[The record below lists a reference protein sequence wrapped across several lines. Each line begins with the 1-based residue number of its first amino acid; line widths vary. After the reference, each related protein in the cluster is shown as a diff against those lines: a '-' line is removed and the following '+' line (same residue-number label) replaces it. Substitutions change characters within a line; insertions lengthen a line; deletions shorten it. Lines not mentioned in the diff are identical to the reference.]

1 MTPNLTLL
9 VTFLLAAL
17 CVGGLLF
24 AVFQPHLSRSARFG
38 RRRDMVLRNSASS
51 SAVQGRGEGRQR
63 RRSVEDTLREIE
75 EKQRALAR
83 SRSRK
88 SLASRLSE
96 AGLGWSKRGYWGICA
111 ATALL
116 LFLAVWLGAG
126 IGLPVAAVLA
136 LGGGAALP
144 RGYVNFRRNR
154 RLKAFAVQF
163 PDAVDVIVRG
173 VRSGMP
179 LGDCLRVLA
188 VEGQE
193 PVRSEFKTVVADQT
207 MGVTVQEAVQRLAER
222 VALPETN
229 FLSIVITIQSRS
241 GGNLTEALSN
251 LSTVLRERK
260 KMRAKIRAM
269 SAEAKASG
277 GIIGALPPIVASVL
291 FLTSP
296 GYVSLLFTTTI
307 GNVVLMGSGCWML
320 IGILVMRKM
329 INFDF

>member
-1 MTPNLTLL
+1 MAPNLNLL
-9 VTFLLAAL
+9 LTFLLAAISG
-17 CVGGLLF
+17 GGLLL
-24 AVFQPHLSRSARFG
+24 AILQPYLASSARIARRTQMVLGDRTSASADQG
-38 RRRDMVLRNSASS
+38 RR
-51 SAVQGRGEGRQR
+51 EGRMR
-63 RRSVEDTLREIE
+63 RRSVDDTLREIE
-75 EKQRALAR
+75 EKQKAMAR

-88 SLASRLSE
+88 SLQSRLRE
-96 AGLGWSKRGYWGICA
+96 AGLGWSIYGFWGICA
-111 ATALL
+111 ATGCIF
-116 LFLAVWLGAG
+116 FLILWLGAR
-126 IGLPVAAVLA
+126 IGLPYAAALAVL
-136 LGGGAALP
+136 GGAFLP
-144 RGYVNFRRNR
+144 RAYVNFRRNR
-154 RLKAFAVQF
+154 RLREFAVQF

-179 LGDCLRVLA
+179 LGDCIRVLA

-193 PVRSEFKTVVADQT
+193 PTRGEFKTVVADQT
-207 MGVTVQEAVQRLAER
+207 MGVPVQEAVQRLADR

-277 GIIGALPPIVASVL
+277 GIIGALPPIVASL
-291 FLTSP
+291 LYLTSP
-296 GYVSLLFTTTI
+296 EYVELLFTTFV
-307 GNVVLMGSGCWML
+307 GNVVLVACGCWML
-320 IGILVMRKM
+320 IGVLVMRKM